1 MRSQKWARCFRP
13 VSKFVS
19 NTGEGWYFSASREN
33 KLYLNDG
40 PKMLRYDVVSHL
52 FDTVF
57 DITAHFGS
65 NRYIW
70 QMHSSND
77 DMVHSATLRV
87 SNTHEDLGCLV
98 YSEKTQQFS
107 FFAKQGTFDECHIDK
122 SGRFLMIQENID
134 NRYDME
140 NVFIDC
146 KPEPT

>member
-1 MRSQKWARCFRP
+1 IFLGLNHAKGGSGPTLFKLDKTTENITKVGPLFPAG
-13 VSKFVS
+13 SKFVS

-87 SNTHEDLGCLV
+87 LSTHEDLGNAFARYTG
-98 YSEKTQQFS
+98 YSRS
-107 FFAKQGTFDECHIDK
+107 V
-122 SGRFLMIQENID
+122 R
-134 NRYDME
+134 
-140 NVFIDC
+140 
-146 KPEPT
+146 